1 MTLSGTVLRGT
12 VVLDDPHQL
21 PEGAR
26 VEVVFR
32 PAEDQPGTL
41 QEVLLKQA
49 GCLTDLPADMAE
61 QPDHYIHGRIG
72 L

>member
-1 MTLSGTVLRGT
+1 MTLSETVLRGT

-26 VEVVFR
+26 VEVVFK
-32 PAEDQPGTL
+32 PAEDQSGTL

-49 GCLTDLPADMAE
+49 GCLGLA
-61 QPDHYIHGRIG
+61 HG
-72 L
+72 